1 MSSRLF
7 VKNLPKH
14 ATDASL
20 KEFFSSQ
27 GGQVTDS
34 KVLLDPVTKASRRAG
49 FVGFRS
55 ESEAQHALRYF
66 DKTYMTTS
74 KLQVTLAKPVG
85 SEDLLQF
92 KRKREL
98 GKKRPKGAKGE
109 QAGGEVEEQEE
120 EEQEE
125 EEAGDRKRVKK
136 DPKHEQFLKLM
147 RPNRENKDDDE
158 DKDDKAEETAKP
170 ATAVE
175 KEEAPKSDRVF
186 VRNLPYTCSKEDLVQ
201 CFDGLPVDVVL
212 PVDAF
217 QKPKG
222 FAILRFPSAAQA
234 DEVLR
239 KYQAKPKQFQ
249 GRLLH
254 VLPAQPER
262 TPLAADASAL
272 PGATKP
278 RHHAG
283 YKEEREAERR
293 KLAGTSNDTKTW
305 HGLFLRGDAAAGAM
319 ATSLGISKRDLVLG
333 DGDEDDAAIRVAMS
347 EARVIQENKAFLQAQ
362 GVDLTALQL
371 LVASNNKQEPT
382 TVLLAK
388 NLPDTASEAELKT
401 MFAKI
406 GTLHRFVM
414 PPSRTLALIAYHD
427 APDAKRAMAALAYSR
442 YKSSPLYLQYA
453 PASLMRN
460 VAATATTATT
470 TAAAAATEP
479 EEPAEDLSA
488 SSVLFVKNL
497 EWSVTEASL
506 QTHLASLGVPSQHV
520 SIPKR
525 AGKKAGEELS
535 SGFGFCQFPNPEA
548 ANRAL
553 KKLHG
558 STLLGHTLD
567 VQLSAPKSGSGGG
580 GASASGGKKSTAT
593 KLVVRNL
600 AFEATKKDVQKLFGA
615 AAQVKSVRLPKK
627 MDGTTRGF
635 AFVEFTSHQQ
645 AKLAKLALE
654 SAHLYGRRLV
664 AEFAETAGDEDE
676 DLASERRK
684 MRE

>member
-55 ESEAQHALRYF
+55 EDEAQHALRYF

-92 KRKREL
+92 KKKREL
-98 GKKRPKGAKGE
+98 SKKRPKGAKGE
-109 QAGGEVEEQEE
+109 ETSEEVVEE
-120 EEQEE
+120 EEDDAVGK
-125 EEAGDRKRVKK
+125 EAGDRKRIKK

-147 RPNRENKDDDE
+147 RPNRENKD
-158 DKDDKAEETAKP
+158 EETESEEERK
-170 ATAVE
+170 VE
-175 KEEAPKSDRVF
+175 GKSTGGVEEEALKSDRVF

-201 CFDGLPVDVVL
+201 YFDGLPVDVVL

-222 FAILRFPSAAQA
+222 FAILRFSSAVQA
-234 DEVLR
+234 DEVLK

-262 TPLAADASAL
+262 TPVADPSAF
-272 PGATKP
+272 PGTTGAGKP

-293 KLAGTSNDTKTW
+293 KLAGTANDTKTW

-347 EARVIQENKAFLQAQ
+347 EARIIQENKSFLQAQ
-362 GVDLTALQL
+362 GVDLAALQL

-427 APDAKRAMAALAYSR
+427 APDAKRAMATLAYSR

-460 VAATATTATT
+460 L
-470 TAAAAATEP
+470 AAAATTTTTATVVEP
-479 EEPAEDLSA
+479 EEPMEDLTA

-506 QTHLASLGVPSQHV
+506 QTHLASLGVPPQHV

-567 VQLSAPKSGSGGG
+567 VQLSAPKSSGNS
-580 GASASGGKKSTAT
+580 GAGGKKSTAT

-645 AKLAKLALE
+645 AKLAKQALE

-676 DLASERRK
+676 NVANERRK